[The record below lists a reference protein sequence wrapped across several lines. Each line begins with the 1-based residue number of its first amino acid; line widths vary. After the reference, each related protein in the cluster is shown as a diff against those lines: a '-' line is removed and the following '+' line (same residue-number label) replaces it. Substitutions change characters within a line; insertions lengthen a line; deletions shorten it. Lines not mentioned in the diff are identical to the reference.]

1 MTFSRYFPHPKNVSP
16 YFSTRDFLMTATK
29 ITLQAILKRNFLVS
43 EIFIHSYCF
52 SRKGPGRSR
61 YAMIYYITLQYTHAK
76 YYRAYIPYFHFPG
89 RRYGA
94 YRHKKALFVTSIN
107 EYLIVRK
114 W

>member
-1 MTFSRYFPHPKNVSP
+1 
-16 YFSTRDFLMTATK
+16 
-29 ITLQAILKRNFLVS
+29 
-43 EIFIHSYCF
+43 
-52 SRKGPGRSR
+52 
-61 YAMIYYITLQYTHAK
+61 MIYYITLQYTHAK